1 MDFEKYLGEIDHKEE
16 ELCGLSDSIWGF
28 AETAYNETKS
38 VEAMTKF
45 LKKEGFTVTS
55 PAYGID
61 TAFTASFGEG
71 SPRIGILGEYD
82 ALAGLSQKSGV
93 LEKDA
98 LIPGESG
105 HGCGH
110 NLLGVGSVSA
120 ALSIKAYLQDG
131 HKGTVI
137 FYGCPAEEGGSGKA
151 FMAKN
156 GAFKDLDCALTW
168 HPGTGNRVVTQSS
181 LANFQVLYSFEGI
194 SAHAAGCPEL
204 GRSALDAVELMNVG
218 CNFLR
223 EHMIDEARVHYAIV
237 NAGGFSPNV
246 VQSNAK
252 VLYLVRAPKQQQA
265 FELLARVDD
274 IAKGAALMTGCKHSR
289 QFIKSCANTVLNPAL
304 EEVLYQAMQD
314 VGVPEYTDEERELA
328 KKYTETVP
336 AGSDREYEALA
347 EACLEPENRKFM
359 AEHKTDPL
367 WDFII
372 PYEKNHPVKTEAGS
386 TDVGDCSWQTP
397 TAQIRTG
404 TFAPMSPGHSW
415 QIVSQ
420 GKSSV
425 AHKGMLFAGK
435 SMALA
440 GMRLMEDPELLT
452 KAREVFKEQTAG
464 QKYIPIPEE
473 IEPVALSSLY

>member
-1 MDFEKYLGEIDHKEE
+1 MDFENYLGVIDKKAEDLFE
-16 ELCGLSDSIWGF
+16 LSDDIWGF
-28 AETAYNETKS
+28 AETAYDEIKS
-38 VEAMTKF
+38 VEA
-45 LKKEGFTVTS
+45 LKGFFEREGFLVTPS
-55 PAYGID
+55 AYGIK
-61 TAFTASFGEG
+61 TAFTASYGKG
-71 SPRIGILGEYD
+71 GPKIGLLGEYD

-93 LEKDA
+93 VEKEA
-98 LIPGESG
+98 VTQGASG

-110 NLLGVGSVSA
+110 NLLGVGAVAA
-120 ALSIKAYLQDG
+120 ALAIKAYLEDG
-131 HKGTVI
+131 HDGTVI
-137 FYGCPAEEGGSGKA
+137 YYGCPAEEGGSGKA

-168 HPGTGNRVVTQSS
+168 HPGTENRVVTQST

-237 NAGGFSPNV
+237 NAGGYSPNV

-252 VLYLVRAPKQQQA
+252 VLYLVRAPKQTEA
-265 FELLARVDD
+265 YELLQRVDD
-274 IAKGAALMTGCKHSR
+274 IAKGAALMTGVKYHR
-289 QFIKSCANTVLNPAL
+289 QFIKSCANTVPNSVL

-314 VGVPEYTDEERELA
+314 VGVPEYTEEERSLSRE
-328 KKYTETVP
+328 YTETVP
-336 AGSDREYEALA
+336 DGSDREYDALT
-347 EACLEPENRKFM
+347 EACLIPENRRFM
-359 AEHKTDPL
+359 VAHKNDEM

-372 PYEKNHPVKTEAGS
+372 PYEKIHIVKTETGS
-386 TDVGDCSWQTP
+386 TDVGDCSWLTP
-397 TAQIRTG
+397 TAQIRAA
-404 TFAPMSPGHSW
+404 TFAPQTPGHSW

-420 GKSSV
+420 GKSSI

-440 GMRLMEDPELLT
+440 GIRLMEDTGIIEE
-452 KAREVFKEQTAG
+452 ARKVFDEQIAG
-464 QKYIPIPEE
+464 QKYMPIPEWVS
-473 IEPVALSSLY
+473 PVALSTLY